1 MRLDLRASRRL
12 LAAVAVAIVLVVAA
26 GVAAVLTRPGGIAAP
41 PPSAAPEA
49 RATPTVAPVAH
60 AEVADAFDLD
70 RARQHLAFLADPARG
85 GRFTASPGYEEA
97 ARYVADRFR
106 EIGLEPL
113 GDDGTYFQKFPM
125 SLVDLAA
132 TPTLERISSA
142 AKSYRH
148 RSDFVEVVGQTR
160 GSGTADGELAFVGGG
175 NAGDYD
181 GIDAT
186 GKLVLVA
193 GPGEGDRVRTAID
206 KGAAG
211 LLFVTL
217 SSPIDIKFSYPPRF
231 DPKTI
236 PVLVVTEAVAN
247 ELLAASGRRVA
258 ELRQAVEEQRRGGG
272 SGRLAFDTGTRV
284 RMSVPLTPVRA
295 VEAKN
300 VVGLLRA
307 ADPIQARRAVAVG
320 AHLDGVG
327 TDPSGTVFAGA
338 VDNASGVATLIEV
351 ARALTVSRAALR
363 HSGVFVAFAGEE
375 EGFFG
380 AEAYL
385 DRMAVTPGRAESLL
399 AYINVDSIGCC
410 GGTLVSTEENGPL
423 RDKVKGIAEQLS
435 FSFSSQRSASS
446 DQVAFARR
454 RVPSVMVLWSD
465 QGPIHTPRDTI
476 ERVQPDRLRD
486 IGRVVTLL
494 ALQLARGE

>member
-1 MRLDLRASRRL
+1 MSRRL
-12 LAAVAVAIVLVVAA
+12 LAALVVAIVLVLGA
-26 GVAAVLTRPGGIAAP
+26 GVAALLTWPAGVVVPAP
-41 PPSAAPEA
+41 TAAPEA
-49 RATPTVAPVAH
+49 RAAPTVAPIAH

-85 GRFTASPGYEEA
+85 GRFTASPGFEEA

-125 SLVDLAA
+125 QLVDLASS
-132 TPTLERISSA
+132 PTLERFSSP

-148 RSDFVEVVGQTR
+148 RSDFVEVIGQTR
-160 GSGTADGELAFVGGG
+160 GGGVAEGELAFVGGG
-175 NAGDYD
+175 NPSDYE

-186 GKLVLVA
+186 GKIVLVA
-193 GPGEGDRVRTAID
+193 GPGEGDRVRTAIE

-211 LLFVTL
+211 FLFVALNST
-217 SSPIDIKFSYPPRF
+217 IDIKFSYPPRI
-231 DPKTI
+231 DPKAI
-236 PVLVVTEAVAN
+236 PVLVLAEPVAN
-247 ELLAASGRRVA
+247 ELLADTGRRVA
-258 ELRQAVEEQRRGGG
+258 DLRQAVEEQRRGGG
-272 SGRLAFDTGTRV
+272 AARLAFDTGTRL
-284 RMSVPLTPVRA
+284 RMSVPLTPVRE

-307 ADPIQARRAVAVG
+307 ADPIQARRAVAIG
-320 AHLDGVG
+320 GHLDHVG
-327 TDPSGTVFAGA
+327 TDPSGVVFPGA
-338 VDNASGVATLIEV
+338 IDNASGVATLIEV
-351 ARALTVSRAALR
+351 ARALAANQAALR
-363 HSGVFVAFAGEE
+363 HSVVFVAFAGEE

-399 AYINVDSIGCC
+399 AYINVDSVGCC
-410 GGTLVSTEENGPL
+410 GGTLLSTEEHGPL
-423 RDKVKGIAEQLS
+423 RDRVKTIAEQLG

-454 RVPSVMVLWSD
+454 RVPAVMLFWGE
-465 QGPIHTPRDTI
+465 QGPIHTPRDTV
-476 ERVQPDRLRD
+476 ERVDPARLRD